1 MLRTVF
7 SVHKIMYVKHV
18 QETSSSQ
25 LQRLNA
31 LLVLKSLDAKH
42 AVLIIYVRN
51 VSLDTQS
58 TSKVTPAIFVHSLVL
73 AVFKEILL
81 NVQLVQL
88 LILQLLT
95 PMDNALLVL

>member
-42 AVLIIYVRN
+42 ALLIMYVRN

-58 TSKVTPAIFVHSLVL
+58 TSKVIPVIFVHSLAPVVL
-73 AVFKEILL
+73 KEI
-81 NVQLVQL
+81 
-88 LILQLLT
+88 
-95 PMDNALLVL
+95 